1 MKKRG
6 NLYLLGEEMD
16 RQLQEYIKNLRAA
29 KVVINSAIV
38 ISAAEGIVKS
48 HNSNLLEG
56 NGGHIKCTKHWAK
69 HLLNR
74 LGYVKQRA
82 STKTSISSSDFTA
95 QKEQFLLYIRPSLR
109 RKIFQIS

>member
-6 NLYLLGEEMD
+6 NLYLLGEKMD

-56 NGGHIKCTKHWAK
+56 NGGYIKCTKHWAK
-69 HLLNR
+69 HLLNQ
-74 LGYVKQRA
+74 LGMLNNKPLQKHQYQVV
-82 STKTSISSSDFTA
+82 ISQHKRNNFY
-95 QKEQFLLYIRPSLR
+95 FVFRPLLR
-109 RKIFQIS
+109 